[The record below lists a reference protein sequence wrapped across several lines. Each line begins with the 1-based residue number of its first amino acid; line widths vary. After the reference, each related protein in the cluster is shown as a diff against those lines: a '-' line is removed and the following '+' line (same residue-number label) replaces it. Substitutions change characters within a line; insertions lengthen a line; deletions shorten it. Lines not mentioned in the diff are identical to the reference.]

1 MTTDEKKGVVTPLPA
16 SYRTQDFDLANVTPE
31 QVRSILRNVRT
42 GRLEDQDRL
51 FRLMLDSWSRLRKC
65 LNEVSGAVSS
75 LPVRISPAIREGME
89 EPTPQAQR
97 IHEVV
102 ERALESY
109 SPRPAYLELD
119 GGGMIKALVDAYAKG
134 VSVLEILWH
143 VQNGVVS
150 PRCYCPVPAKY
161 LSYPQ
166 NSMEIDRLMVAPKG
180 VTQDVLEDFPPD
192 KFLIGIWQQG
202 GIHPI
207 HCGNL
212 RSLTKHWLG
221 AIYGMGWLMQYAQLF
236 GIPWRHIE
244 TDGSADAMSKAQD
257 LLEGIGSSGA
267 AVTGPN
273 VKLSVLE
280 GVNGSAAT
288 MPQSHL
294 MDVADR
300 ACDILMLGQTLT
312 TDVGSSGS
320 RALGDVHANVR
331 SEVLQSV
338 ATWVSNII
346 TNQLIP
352 AIVRL
357 NFGALPSEDM
367 PYATLE
373 IPVPKDQKATA
384 ERIKIL
390 TEIGLPM
397 SSKWVY
403 EELGIPE
410 PQEGE
415 MLLTQ
420 QETGLM
426 VDPADDIVVD
436 PAEDIVVDP
445 AEDLENYRVQDPPEL
460 VPTSEMVTAANAA
473 LQARRIAPIG
483 QRGMTAAGLQR
494 ARDIAAGIALTP
506 VAKKKMKAFFETA
519 KPGEVGSKE
528 WQTYQGWGGDA
539 GKKWASQ

>member
-1 MTTDEKKGVVTPLPA
+1 MTKDEKKGVVTPLPA

-51 FRLMLDSWSRLRKC
+51 FRLMIDSWSRLRKC
-65 LNEVSGAVSS
+65 LNEVSGAVAS
-75 LPVRISPAIREGME
+75 LPIQISPAIREGEE
-89 EPTPQAQR
+89 EPTPAALR

-109 SPRPAYLELD
+109 APRPAYLELD
-119 GGGMIKALVDAYAKG
+119 GVGMIKAMVDAYAKG
-134 VSVLEILWH
+134 VSVVEILWH
-143 VQNGVVS
+143 TENGVVS
-150 PRCYCPVPAKY
+150 PRCFCPVPAKF
-161 LSYPQ
+161 LAYPQ
-166 NSMEIDRLMVAPKG
+166 DSNQTDRLMVAPNG
-180 VTQDVLEDFPPD
+180 VAQGVLEDFPED

-212 RSLTKHWLG
+212 RALTKHWLG

-244 TDGSADAMSKAQD
+244 TDGSDGAMTAAQD

-273 VKLSVLE
+273 VKLNVLE
-280 GVNGSAAT
+280 GVSGSAAT

-312 TDVGSSGS
+312 TDVGASGS
-320 RALGDVHANVR
+320 RALGDVHASVR
-331 SEVLQSV
+331 SDILQSV
-338 ATWVSNII
+338 ATWVSGIY

-352 AIVRL
+352 AIVQM
-357 NFGALPSEDM
+357 NFGKVASEDL

-373 IPVPKDQKATA
+373 IPVPKDQKAIA
-384 ERIKIL
+384 ERLKIIK
-390 TEIGLPM
+390 EVGLPVTL
-397 SSKWVY
+397 KWAY
-403 EELGIPE
+403 EEMGIPE
-410 PQEGE
+410 PQDGDTLLGDAPDLLPTPPAPTIPPEGE
-415 MLLTQ
+415 DPTAPDLTP
-420 QETGLM
+420 T
-426 VDPADDIVVD
+426 
-436 PAEDIVVDP
+436 
-445 AEDLENYRVQDPPEL
+445 PE
-460 VPTSEMVTAANAA
+460 MAQAAQAA
-473 LQARRIAPIG
+473 LEARRIAPIG

-494 ARDIAAGIALTP
+494 ARDIAAGVELTQT
-506 VAKKKMKAFFETA
+506 AKNKMKAFFSTA
-519 KPGEVGSKE
+519 ESGEVGSKQ

-539 GKKWASQ
+539 GKEWSSK

>member
-1 MTTDEKKGVVTPLPA
+1 MTKDEKKGVVTPLPS

-65 LNEVSGAVSS
+65 LNEVSGAVAS
-75 LPVRISPAIREGME
+75 LPIMISPAIREGEE
-89 EPTPQAQR
+89 EPTPTALR

-109 SPRPAYLELD
+109 APRPAYLELD
-119 GGGMIKALVDAYAKG
+119 GMGMIKAMVDAYAKG
-134 VSVLEILWH
+134 ISVVEILWH
-143 VQNGVVS
+143 TQNGVVS
-150 PRCYCPVPAKY
+150 PRCFCPVPAKY
-161 LSYPQ
+161 LAYPQ
-166 NSMEIDRLMVAPKG
+166 SWEETDRLMVSPDG
-180 VTQDVLEDFPPD
+180 VPMGNLQDFPED

-202 GIHPI
+202 GVHPI

-212 RSLTKHWLG
+212 RALTKQWLG

-244 TDGSADAMSKAQD
+244 TDGSAEAMSKAQD

-280 GVNGSAAT
+280 GVSGSAAT

-294 MDVADR
+294 MDIADK

-312 TDVGSSGS
+312 TDVGASGS
-320 RALGDVHANVR
+320 RALGDVHASVR
-331 SEVLQSV
+331 SDILQSV
-338 ATWVSNII
+338 ATWVSGIY

-352 AIVRL
+352 AIVKL
-357 NFGALPSEDM
+357 NFGMVASEDL

-373 IPVPKDQKATA
+373 IPVPKDQKAIA
-384 ERIKIL
+384 ERLKIIS
-390 TEIGLPM
+390 EIGLPVTL
-397 SSKWVY
+397 KWAY
-403 EELGIPE
+403 EEMGIPE
-410 PQEGE
+410 PQEGDTLLGEAPPQME
-415 MLLTQ
+415 MPDPIVPDPITPAP
-420 QETGLM
+420 
-426 VDPADDIVVD
+426 VDPEDD
-436 PAEDIVVDP
+436 P
-445 AEDLENYRVQDPPEL
+445 EDLIALDLLPTPE
-460 VPTSEMVTAANAA
+460 MAQAAQAA
-473 LQARRIAPIG
+473 LEARRIAPIG

-494 ARDIAAGIALTP
+494 ARDIAAGVELTQ
-506 VAKKKMKAFFETA
+506 AARNKMKSFFATA
-519 KPGEVGSKE
+519 ESGEVGSKQ

-539 GKKWASQ
+539 GKEWSNK

>member
-1 MTTDEKKGVVTPLPA
+1 MTKDEKKGVVTPLPS

-65 LNEVSGAVSS
+65 LNEVSGAVAS
-75 LPVRISPAIREGME
+75 LPIMISPAIREGEE
-89 EPTPQAQR
+89 EPTPEALR

-109 SPRPAYLELD
+109 APRPAYLELD
-119 GGGMIKALVDAYAKG
+119 GMGMIKAMVDAYAKG
-134 VSVLEILWH
+134 ISVVEILWH
-143 VQNGVVS
+143 TQNGVVS
-150 PRCYCPVPAKY
+150 PRCFCPVPAKY
-161 LSYPQ
+161 LAYPQ
-166 NSMEIDRLMVAPKG
+166 DSNQTDRLMVAPNG
-180 VTQDVLEDFPPD
+180 VAQGVLEDFPAD

-212 RSLTKHWLG
+212 RALTKQWLG

-244 TDGSADAMSKAQD
+244 TDGSAEAMSKAQD

-280 GVNGSAAT
+280 GVSGSAAT

-294 MDVADR
+294 MDIADK

-312 TDVGSSGS
+312 TDVGASGS
-320 RALGDVHANVR
+320 RALGDVHASVR
-331 SEVLQSV
+331 SDILQSV
-338 ATWVSNII
+338 ATWVSGIY

-352 AIVRL
+352 AIVTM
-357 NFGALPSEDM
+357 NFGKVASEDL

-373 IPVPKDQKATA
+373 IPVPKDQKAIA
-384 ERIKIL
+384 ERLKIIS
-390 TEIGLPM
+390 EIGLPVTL
-397 SSKWVY
+397 KWAY
-403 EELGIPE
+403 EEMGIPE
-410 PQEGE
+410 PQEGDTLLGEAPPQME
-415 MLLTQ
+415 MP
-420 QETGLM
+420 
-426 VDPADDIVVD
+426 DPIVPD
-436 PAEDIVVDP
+436 PITPAPEEDAPEDAP
-445 AEDLENYRVQDPPEL
+445 EDLIALDL
-460 VPTSEMVTAANAA
+460 MPTAEMAQAAQAA
-473 LQARRIAPIG
+473 LDARRIAPIG

-494 ARDIAAGIALTP
+494 ARDIAAGVELTQ
-506 VAKKKMKAFFETA
+506 AARNKMKAFFSTA
-519 KPGEVGSKE
+519 ESGEVGSKQ

-539 GKKWASQ
+539 GKEWSSK

>member
-1 MTTDEKKGVVTPLPA
+1 
-16 SYRTQDFDLANVTPE
+16 
-31 QVRSILRNVRT
+31 
-42 GRLEDQDRL
+42 
-51 FRLMLDSWSRLRKC
+51 
-65 LNEVSGAVSS
+65 
-75 LPVRISPAIREGME
+75 
-89 EPTPQAQR
+89 
-97 IHEVV
+97 
-102 ERALESY
+102 
-109 SPRPAYLELD
+109 
-119 GGGMIKALVDAYAKG
+119 
-134 VSVLEILWH
+134 
-143 VQNGVVS
+143 
-150 PRCYCPVPAKY
+150 
-161 LSYPQ
+161 
-166 NSMEIDRLMVAPKG
+166 
-180 VTQDVLEDFPPD
+180 
-192 KFLIGIWQQG
+192 LIGIWQQG

-244 TDGSADAMSKAQD
+244 TDGSADAMQKAQD

-280 GVNGSAAT
+280 GVSGSAAT

-338 ATWVSNII
+338 ATWVSNIF

-357 NFGALPSEDM
+357 NFGAVPSEDM

-420 QETGLM
+420 QGTAPAADPADDLV
-426 VDPADDIVVD
+426 VDPADDMVVD
-436 PAEDIVVDP
+436 PSE
-445 AEDLENYRVQDPPEL
+445 ELENYRVEDPPEL

-506 VAKKKMKAFFETA
+506 MAKKKMKAFFETA
-519 KPGEVGSKE
+519 NPGEVGSKE
-528 WQTYQGWGGDA
+528 WQTYQGWGGEA